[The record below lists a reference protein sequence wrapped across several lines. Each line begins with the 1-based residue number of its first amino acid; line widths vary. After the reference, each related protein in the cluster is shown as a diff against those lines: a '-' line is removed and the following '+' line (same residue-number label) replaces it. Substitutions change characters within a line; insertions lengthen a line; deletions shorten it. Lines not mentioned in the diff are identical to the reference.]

1 MNSWMNMVS
10 FVPQPTLRDFPGG
23 QIQLEFE
30 VLTQP
35 QAN

>member
-1 MNSWMNMVS
+1 MVG
-10 FVPQPTLRDFPGG
+10 FVAQPTLRDFLGG

-35 QAN
+35 HAN